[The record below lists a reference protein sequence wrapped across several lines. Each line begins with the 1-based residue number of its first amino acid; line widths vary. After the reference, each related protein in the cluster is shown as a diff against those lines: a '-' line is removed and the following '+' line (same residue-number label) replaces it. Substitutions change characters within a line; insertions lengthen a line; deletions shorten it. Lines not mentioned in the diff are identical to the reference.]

1 MRPICHPP
9 LIYFLCFSSSHS
21 LFVSVMHD
29 FCLSCTLLLL
39 RTFYILQFIIVYEL
53 SLQAGELFT
62 AQTLQ
67 SSRSFKVF
75 QILQMWLY
83 CLHLFGAFWIIII
96 RIYVRFF
103 DSLYLTKLKEI
114 EISEYYR
121 YNFIV
126 LVLLKLCV
134 RLTMSIGEI
143 FDYLYSSRTKNFES
157 LHSNESRSMT
167 SNLLVFWSSIIVASC
182 FLQCFG
188 WTWSY
193 LIQVEEFGI
202 FKYHKCSTVFEHLDW
217 KVEKFTDTR
226 NMASHF
232 RFFGYRWWCWRRT
245 LTPKFFTSSSNL
257 TRCQVL
263 VCEILVSTILW
274 F

>member
-39 RTFYILQFIIVYEL
+39 QL
-53 SLQAGELFT
+53 SLQAGEFFT

-83 CLHLFGAFWIIII
+83 CLHLFGAFWIII

-103 DSLYLTKLKEI
+103 DSLYLTELKEI
-114 EISEYYR
+114 EMSEYHR

-143 FDYLYSSRTKNFES
+143 FDYLYSTQTKNFEN

-167 SNLLVFWSSIIVASC
+167 FNLLVFWSSIIVASC

-193 LIQVEEFGI
+193 LIQVEEFDI
-202 FKYHKCSTVFEHLDW
+202 FRYHKCSTVF
-217 KVEKFTDTR
+217 
-226 NMASHF
+226 
-232 RFFGYRWWCWRRT
+232 
-245 LTPKFFTSSSNL
+245 
-257 TRCQVL
+257 
-263 VCEILVSTILW
+263 
-274 F
+274 

>member
-1 MRPICHPP
+1 MRSICHPP
-9 LIYFLCFSSSHS
+9 LIYFLCFSLSHS
-21 LFVSVMHD
+21 LFLSVTHD
-29 FCLSCTLLLL
+29 FCLSCTLLLF

-53 SLQAGELFT
+53 SLRAGEFCT

-83 CLHLFGAFWIIII
+83 CLHLFGAFWIII

-103 DSLYLTKLKEI
+103 DSLYLTELKEI
-114 EISEYYR
+114 EIFEYYR

-126 LVLLKLCV
+126 LVLLKLCA
-134 RLTMSIGEI
+134 RLAMSIGEI
-143 FDYLYSSRTKNFES
+143 FDYLYPSRTKNFEN
-157 LHSNESRSMT
+157 LHYNESRSMT

-193 LIQVEEFGI
+193 FIQVEEFDI
-202 FKYHKCSTVFEHLDW
+202 FRYHKCSTVFEHLD
-217 KVEKFTDTR
+217 
-226 NMASHF
+226 
-232 RFFGYRWWCWRRT
+232 
-245 LTPKFFTSSSNL
+245 
-257 TRCQVL
+257 
-263 VCEILVSTILW
+263 
-274 F
+274 